1 MILKKFPH
9 PIILV
14 LLLIFVAAGLTYVLP
29 SGSYDRELNEISG
42 REVVVPGTYHE
53 TDSSPISF
61 FDIWVSI
68 PRALSETS
76 EVIFLV
82 FLIGGAFVVVEKT
95 SALNQGVY
103 FLTNKIKGN
112 SNLIIVFVSILFTL
126 AGAMNNT
133 QEEIVA
139 VIPVLVILTGSFGLK
154 PQVAVAMSTGSAI
167 IGAAF
172 SPINPF
178 QVGIAQKLAQVELF
192 SGALYRGIFLLIG
205 MSLWIVILIRYANK
219 TKRII
224 PEGNNEIQ
232 EKLSKKSLL
241 IFLLVATTFG
251 VMVIGILNW
260 DWDFNQMAAPF
271 VLMALVVG
279 LIGDLKLEGTINAY
293 LSGIKEMVPSGLLI
307 GFAMAISLVMKEGNI
322 LDTIV
327 YYLVLPI
334 QNVSEYMAVFGMY
347 IVHSILHIP
356 VPSVSGQA
364 ALTMPLMIPASD
376 LLGINRQVAILA
388 YQYGAGLTDML
399 TPTNGALMAV
409 LIAAKVNYN
418 EWIKFILPK
427 FLIIMALAFLSLF
440 ISMFFFVFA

>member
-260 DWDFNQMAAPF
+260 DWDF
-271 VLMALVVG
+271 
-279 LIGDLKLEGTINAY
+279 
-293 LSGIKEMVPSGLLI
+293 
-307 GFAMAISLVMKEGNI
+307 
-322 LDTIV
+322 
-327 YYLVLPI
+327 
-334 QNVSEYMAVFGMY
+334 
-347 IVHSILHIP
+347 
-356 VPSVSGQA
+356 
-364 ALTMPLMIPASD
+364 
-376 LLGINRQVAILA
+376 
-388 YQYGAGLTDML
+388 
-399 TPTNGALMAV
+399 
-409 LIAAKVNYN
+409 
-418 EWIKFILPK
+418 
-427 FLIIMALAFLSLF
+427 
-440 ISMFFFVFA
+440 